1 MSQLTS
7 ESTEEPHPLTPH
19 LEGETKRGGEMEHK
33 EPAERCQ
40 QRCQAAEMGRVT
52 VGQMVSSPPQDSG
65 ADPPSTSGSPASG
78 CKGIALIKPLVS
90 PQLTPAMR
98 PHSPRASCQGAM
110 EKQSENHFYS
120 ACLSSAW
127 HTHPHHEDE
136 AGTRPPF
143 TRPPSRHSPGQQG
156 RAHLLPPAR
165 HPVVVRLV
173 ALGGELVLLHDLECP

>member
-1 MSQLTS
+1 
-7 ESTEEPHPLTPH
+7 
-19 LEGETKRGGEMEHK
+19 MEHK

-52 VGQMVSSPPQDSG
+52 VGQMASSPPQDSG
-65 ADPPSTSGSPASG
+65 ADPNTSGSPASG

-98 PHSPRASCQGAM
+98 PHSPGPLIKGQWR
-110 EKQSENHFYS
+110 
-120 ACLSSAW
+120 SSQRTTSTQRVYPQPG
-127 HTHPHHEDE
+127 THPHHEDE

-143 TRPPSRHSPGQQG
+143 YVHPHVLPGRQG

-173 ALGGELVLLHDLECP
+173 ALGGGSSFFTILGVRKTEGHQ